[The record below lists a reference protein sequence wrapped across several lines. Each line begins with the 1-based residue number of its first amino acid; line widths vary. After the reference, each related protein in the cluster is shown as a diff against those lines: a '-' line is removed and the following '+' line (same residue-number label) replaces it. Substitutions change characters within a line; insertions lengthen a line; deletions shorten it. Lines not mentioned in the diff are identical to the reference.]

1 MDSLITISKD
11 STLVKGIIGGVLIA
25 GASSALLYLTG
36 NITGISGTYIINR
49 FSKTTTKK
57 KVAETLIMLIRS
69 FLL

>member
-36 NITGISGTYIINR
+36 NITGISGTYIIIFIVFQKGR
-49 FSKTTTKK
+49 QQRCWRKH
-57 KVAETLIMLIRS
+57 
-69 FLL
+69 